1 MGIDWGAVALAGA
14 AWSGLVVGSF
24 IWGVMQDCKNTPEAQ
39 AAKEQ
44 AGYDAL
50 TDYLK
55 LDEMFFT
62 NSGIRFEVSRA
73 TLLAVHQTSA
83 VHGDHF
89 GHYRRTRVTHLYV
102 DTLTGVPFWID
113 MWRRWQ
119 PLDGDK
125 DSDLVTGRGIVTQ
138 YGVIDSLPDMF
149 DTLSWVDREV
159 LLKTDLRAFRYMSDV
174 RKLPDD
180 EFYRLTET
188 SHGIAA

>member
-1 MGIDWGAVALAGA
+1 MSVDWTAVVLAGA
-14 AWSGLVVGSF
+14 AWAGLAGGAF
-24 IWGVMQDCKNTPEAQ
+24 LWGVAQDRKNTPEAQ
-39 AAKEQ
+39 AAKAQ

-55 LDEMFFT
+55 VDEMFFT

-83 VHGDHF
+83 VHGDYF
-89 GHYRRTRVTHLYV
+89 GYYRRTRVMHVYV
-102 DTLTGVPFWID
+102 DNLTGIPFWID

-119 PLDGDK
+119 PLNVVE

-159 LLKTDLRAFRYMSDV
+159 LLKTDLRAFRYMSDI
-174 RKLPDD
+174 RQLSDK
-180 EFYRLTET
+180 EFNNLLDA